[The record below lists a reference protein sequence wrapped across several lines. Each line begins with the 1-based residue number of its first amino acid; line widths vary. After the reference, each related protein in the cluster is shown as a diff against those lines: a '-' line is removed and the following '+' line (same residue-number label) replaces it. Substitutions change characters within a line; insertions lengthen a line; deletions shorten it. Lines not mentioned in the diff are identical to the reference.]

1 MSGGPLVPPGIR
13 IDHTHHSAD
22 RTSGLCESTA
32 PLGGLRPQ
40 QQILA
45 NISGGIHIDHTNHSA
60 GYASLPRHWAV

>member
-40 QQILA
+40 GQILA
-45 NISGGIHIDHTNHSA
+45 NIWSA
-60 GYASLPRHWAV
+60 VISLKKYVAI